1 MEGIFLDTIDWN
13 LMVFPIYDYVRLFVS
28 QGCLFEHED
37 ILRPT
42 GDDVLD
48 DSDLRDKP
56 TIQLAEHLRNMQSFS
71 LISVF
76 TKNVS

>member
-1 MEGIFLDTIDWN
+1 MEGKFLDTIDWN

-42 GDDVLD
+42 NDEVLD
-48 DSDLRDKP
+48 DS
-56 TIQLAEHLRNMQSFS
+56 
-71 LISVF
+71 
-76 TKNVS
+76 